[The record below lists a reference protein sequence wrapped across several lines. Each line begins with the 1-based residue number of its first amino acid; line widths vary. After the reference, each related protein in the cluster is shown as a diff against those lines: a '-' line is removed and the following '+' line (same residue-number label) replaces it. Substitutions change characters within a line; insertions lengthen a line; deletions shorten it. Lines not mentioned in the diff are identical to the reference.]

1 MKKFFTFIA
10 AALFAG
16 SMMAEPIVINATDVT
31 GIESGAT
38 TGLDVTLQ
46 DIHIVWEGAY
56 YNNEQGSDFRVYA
69 NKTLTLTATSNI
81 TKVEIAGYCKAGL
94 TVTADAGTVSTG
106 ASYSGET
113 TKSDIE
119 DPLIVV
125 DDINAASVTLT
136 CTKQMRAYT
145 IRITLGEGG
154 EPVVV
159 DTYTVAGNDAAI
171 FGTSWDVTNTANDM
185 VKAAGIYKWEK
196 AELNLTAGTIIAFK
210 VAKNHSWD
218 VAYPA
223 QNDTVTIAEEGEYTL
238 TITFDPTT
246 EAVAAE
252 AVKKVA
258 LAEPTDCATAAAAA
272 LSVSA
277 NNELYNNGAVYTI
290 NGYVTSIQTA
300 YSDQY
305 HNITFWMADA
315 ADGGNVLEAF
325 RAACA
330 AEADAPAVG
339 DKVAVT
345 GSLTKYNTTPEF
357 AAGCTF
363 TIIERAG
370 GEEPPVEEEVV
381 IADTLTIAEAITL
394 GMALDSMGVSE
405 EIYAIEG
412 YVINPGAFSLLYKN
426 QSWYMAD
433 DASAAASDF
442 QAYNCFPIQN
452 NDTLKVLA
460 GDKVQLVG
468 KLKKYYNKNA
478 AQYIIEVE
486 KGNASFISMA
496 EGDHTV
502 VVTTEE
508 ITVAQALEIGAALA
522 DNGVSEKQY
531 KIRGYVSAINVKA
544 SDAYSDQYKNQSFY
558 VADDATSTAASNADG
573 AFYVYRGKPETEAEI
588 PVGTLVE
595 FTCTIKKYVP
605 AQGGDAVIENADQNI
620 VITILGDVPVE
631 EADVIF
637 VPADFEGQGQEAT
650 LQTPGGA
657 VSATKDGVTV
667 ATDNGY
673 GHNLALRVYKGAH
686 FSITSAEQQIGKIVY
701 QFYSNYDGGMDK
713 EVVVNGMEY
722 TVESL
727 AKQARIEKI
736 YIYFGEYEKEEVDTL
751 TAAQALEIAQSLA
764 VGATQKVVV
773 KAYVA
778 KVKTAYSEQYGNI
791 SVYLTDD
798 PASTYGDIQ
807 AYQANCSAEDGAAIA
822 EHDLVL
828 VEGNVTHTQ
837 NQDGTKDYYE
847 IAKGAKLTLLEKAQ
861 GIENVVLTEQVQK
874 VVVDGVIYIVR
885 DNKMFNLQGVQVR

>member
-16 SMMAEPIVINATDVT
+16 SMMATEVVFTNADFAGQGTANTGSEVTATKDGVTFTYSKGYSATESLRCYAHGALTISAESTIEKINFTTTGDKTGGLEAEVT
-31 GIESGAT
+31 VGAT
-38 TGLDVTLQ
+38 TYSVEDLASQARFTEIKVTLGGGVTPPAVATPVISGDETFTESVIVTITCSTPEA
-46 DIHIVWEGAY
+46 DIYYTTDGTTDPKCDCAAAPEYTQQIVLTETTTIMAAAY
-56 YNNEQGSDFRVYA
+56 TGNDWSAVA
-69 NKTLTLTATSNI
+69 TKTF
-81 TKVEIAGYCKAGL
+81 TKVE
-94 TVTADAGTVSTG
+94 
-106 ASYSGET
+106 
-113 TKSDIE
+113 
-119 DPLIVV
+119 P
-125 DDINAASVTLT
+125 
-136 CTKQMRAYT
+136 
-145 IRITLGEGG
+145 
-154 EPVVV
+154 
-159 DTYTVAGNDAAI
+159 
-171 FGTSWDVTNTANDM
+171 
-185 VKAAGIYKWEK
+185 
-196 AELNLTAGTIIAFK
+196 
-210 VAKNHSWD
+210 
-218 VAYPA
+218 
-223 QNDTVTIAEEGEYTL
+223 
-238 TITFDPTT
+238 
-246 EAVAAE
+246 
-252 AVKKVA
+252 

-300 YSDQY
+300 YSEQY

-345 GSLTKYNTTPEF
+345 GSLTKYGTTPEF

-381 IADTLTIAEAITL
+381 IADTLTVAEAITL

-433 DASAAASDF
+433 EAAAAASDF
-442 QAYNCFPIQN
+442 QAYNCYPIQG

-478 AQYIIEVE
+478 AKYIIEVE

-496 EGDHTV
+496 DGDHTV

-605 AQGGDAVIENADQNI
+605 AQGDPVIENADQNI

-751 TAAQALEIAQSLA
+751 TAAQALEIAQSLE

-847 IAKGAKLTLLEKAQ
+847 IAKGAQLKLLEKAQ

>member
-1 MKKFFTFIA
+1 MRKLFSLIA
-10 AALFAG
+10 AVLFAG
-16 SMMAEPIVINATDVT
+16 SMMATEVVFTNADFAGQGTANTGSEVTATKDGVTFTYSKGYSATESLRCYAHGALTISAESTIEKINFTTTGGKTGGLDAEVT
-31 GIESGAT
+31 VGAT
-38 TGLDVTLQ
+38 SYSVEDLASQARFTEIKVTLGGGVTPPAVATPVISGDETFTESVIVTITCSTPEA
-46 DIHIVWEGAY
+46 DIYYTTDGTTDPKCDCAAAPEYTQQIVLTETTTIMAAAY
-56 YNNEQGSDFRVYA
+56 TGNDWSAVA
-69 NKTLTLTATSNI
+69 TKTF
-81 TKVEIAGYCKAGL
+81 TKV
-94 TVTADAGTVSTG
+94 
-106 ASYSGET
+106 
-113 TKSDIE
+113 
-119 DPLIVV
+119 DPV
-125 DDINAASVTLT
+125 
-136 CTKQMRAYT
+136 
-145 IRITLGEGG
+145 
-154 EPVVV
+154 
-159 DTYTVAGNDAAI
+159 
-171 FGTSWDVTNTANDM
+171 
-185 VKAAGIYKWEK
+185 
-196 AELNLTAGTIIAFK
+196 
-210 VAKNHSWD
+210 
-218 VAYPA
+218 
-223 QNDTVTIAEEGEYTL
+223 
-238 TITFDPTT
+238 
-246 EAVAAE
+246 
-252 AVKKVA
+252 
-258 LAEPTDCATAAAAA
+258 AEPTDCATAAAAA
-272 LSVSA
+272 LSVSK
-277 NNELYNNGAVYTI
+277 NNDLYNDGAVYTI

-381 IADTLTIAEAITL
+381 ITDTLTVAEAIAL

-433 DASAAASDF
+433 DATAAASDF

-478 AQYIIEVE
+478 AKYIIEVE
-486 KGNASFISMA
+486 KGDASFISMA

-605 AQGGDAVIENADQNI
+605 AQGDPVIENADQNI

-631 EADVIF
+631 DADVIF

-673 GHNLALRVYKGAH
+673 GHNLALRVYKGAQ

-847 IAKGAKLTLLEKAQ
+847 IAKGAQLKLLEKAQ

>member
-16 SMMAEPIVINATDVT
+16 SMMADPIVINASDVT
-31 GIESGAT
+31 TIASGAT
-38 TGLDVTLQ
+38 SGLDVTLQ
-46 DIHIVWEGAY
+46 GINIVWQGAY
-56 YNNEQGSDFRVYA
+56 YNSDGGDGGSASVDFRVYA
-69 NKTLTLTATSNI
+69 NKSMTLTAESNI
-81 TKVEIAGYCKAGL
+81 SKVEIAGYCKAGL

-145 IRITLGEGG
+145 LRITLGGDVTPPAVAT
-154 EPVVV
+154 PVISGDETFTESVIV
-159 DTYTVAGNDAAI
+159 TITCSTPEADIYYTTDGTTDPKCDCAAAPEYTQQIVLTETTTIMAAAYTGNDW
-171 FGTSWDVTNTANDM
+171 S
-185 VKAAGIYKWEK
+185 
-196 AELNLTAGTIIAFK
+196 
-210 VAKNHSWD
+210 
-218 VAYPA
+218 
-223 QNDTVTIAEEGEYTL
+223 
-238 TITFDPTT
+238 
-246 EAVAAE
+246 AVAT
-252 AVKKVA
+252 KTFTKVEP
-258 LAEPTDCATAAAAA
+258 LADPTDCATAAAAA

-315 ADGGNVLEAF
+315 ADGGNVLEAY

-330 AEADAPAVG
+330 AEADAPKVG

-370 GEEPPVEEEVV
+370 GEEPPVEQIV
-381 IADTLTIAEAITL
+381 IADTLTIAEAMEI

-405 EIYAIEG
+405 EIYAVEG

-433 DASAAASDF
+433 EAAAAASDF

-478 AQYIIEVE
+478 AKYIIEVE
-486 KGNASFISMA
+486 KGNASFISMVD
-496 EGDHTV
+496 GDHTV
-502 VVTTEE
+502 VVSTEE
-508 ITVAQALEIGAALA
+508 ITVARALEIGNDLAAG
-522 DNGVSEKQY
+522 GVTEKQY
-531 KIRGYVSAINVKA
+531 KIRGYVSAINVKS

-558 VADDATSTAASNADG
+558 VADDATSTAASNAEG

-588 PVGTLVE
+588 PVGTQVE

-605 AQGGDAVIENADQNI
+605 SQGDPVIENADQNI
-620 VITILGDVPVE
+620 VIKVLGGDPVE
-631 EADVIF
+631 QADVVF
-637 VPADFEGQGQEAT
+637 DKDDFAGQGQAAT
-650 LQTPGGA
+650 QTTPGGA
-657 VSATKDGVTV
+657 VSATKSGVTF
-667 ATDNGY
+667 TCDNAY
-673 GHNLALRVYKGAH
+673 GDGQYGVRCYQGGN
-686 FSITSAEQQIGKIVY
+686 ITISSAEQQIGKIVFEFATVSGKY
-701 QFYSNYDGGMDK
+701 YNGGLD
-713 EVVVNGMEY
+713 EEIVVNGMEWSA
-722 TVESL
+722 TGL
-727 AKQARIEKI
+727 ASQARMNKI
-736 YIYFGEYEKEEVDTL
+736 KIYFGEVEPQQVDTL
-751 TAAQALEIAQSLA
+751 TAAEALAIAQGLE

-778 KVKTAYSEQYGNI
+778 SVKTPYSEEYGNI
-791 SVYLTDD
+791 TVWLTDD

-807 AYQANCSAEDGAAIA
+807 AYRAKCSAEDGAAIA
-822 EHDLVL
+822 EHDIVL

-837 NQDGTKDYYE
+837 NADATKDYYE
-847 IAKGAKLTLLEKAQ
+847 FASGAKLTLLEKAQ
-861 GIENVVLTEQVQK
+861 GIENVVLTEKAQK
-874 VVVDGVIYIVR
+874 VVVDGVIYIIR
-885 DNKMFNLQGVQVR
+885 DNKLFNLQGAQVR

>member
-16 SMMAEPIVINATDVT
+16 SMMATEVVFTNADFAGQGTANTGSEVTATKDGVTFTYSKGYSATESLRCYAHGALTISAESTIEKINFTTTGDKTGGLEAEVT
-31 GIESGAT
+31 VGAT
-38 TGLDVTLQ
+38 TYSVEDLASQARFTEIKVTLGGGVTPPAVATPVISGDETFTESVIVTITCSTPEA
-46 DIHIVWEGAY
+46 DIYYTTDGTTDPKCDCAAAPEYTQQIV
-56 YNNEQGSDFRVYA
+56 
-69 NKTLTLTATSNI
+69 LT
-81 TKVEIAGYCKAGL
+81 
-94 TVTADAGTVSTG
+94 
-106 ASYSGET
+106 ET
-113 TKSDIE
+113 TTIM
-119 DPLIVV
+119 
-125 DDINAASVTLT
+125 AA
-136 CTKQMRAYT
+136 AYT
-145 IRITLGEGG
+145 
-154 EPVVV
+154 
-159 DTYTVAGNDAAI
+159 GNDW
-171 FGTSWDVTNTANDM
+171 S
-185 VKAAGIYKWEK
+185 
-196 AELNLTAGTIIAFK
+196 
-210 VAKNHSWD
+210 
-218 VAYPA
+218 
-223 QNDTVTIAEEGEYTL
+223 
-238 TITFDPTT
+238 
-246 EAVAAE
+246 AVATKTFTMVE
-252 AVKKVA
+252 P

-300 YSDQY
+300 YSEQY

-345 GSLTKYNTTPEF
+345 GSLTKYGTTPEF

-381 IADTLTIAEAITL
+381 IADTLTVAEAITL

-433 DASAAASDF
+433 EATAAASDF
-442 QAYNCFPIQN
+442 QAYNCYPIQG

-478 AQYIIEVE
+478 AKYIIEVE

-496 EGDHTV
+496 DGDHTV

-605 AQGGDAVIENADQNI
+605 AQGDPVIENADQNI

-637 VPADFEGQGQEAT
+637 VPADFEGQGQE
-650 LQTPGGA
+650 GRSA
-657 VSATKDGVTV
+657 VSGFSSFIH
-667 ATDNGY
+667 GSPC
-673 GHNLALRVYKGAH
+673 LA
-686 FSITSAEQQIGKIVY
+686 
-701 QFYSNYDGGMDK
+701 
-713 EVVVNGMEY
+713 
-722 TVESL
+722 
-727 AKQARIEKI
+727 
-736 YIYFGEYEKEEVDTL
+736 
-751 TAAQALEIAQSLA
+751 
-764 VGATQKVVV
+764 
-773 KAYVA
+773 
-778 KVKTAYSEQYGNI
+778 
-791 SVYLTDD
+791 D
-798 PASTYGDIQ
+798 P
-807 AYQANCSAEDGAAIA
+807 
-822 EHDLVL
+822 
-828 VEGNVTHTQ
+828 
-837 NQDGTKDYYE
+837 
-847 IAKGAKLTLLEKAQ
+847 
-861 GIENVVLTEQVQK
+861 
-874 VVVDGVIYIVR
+874 
-885 DNKMFNLQGVQVR
+885 